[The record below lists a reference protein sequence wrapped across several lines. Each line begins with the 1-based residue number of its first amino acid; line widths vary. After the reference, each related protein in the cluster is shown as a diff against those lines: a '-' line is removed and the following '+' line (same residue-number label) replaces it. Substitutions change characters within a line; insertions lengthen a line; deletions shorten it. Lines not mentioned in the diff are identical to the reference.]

1 MTRTTTPASPDAP
14 ESVDMLIGE
23 RRRNRILVVGEAL
36 IDVVQQ
42 VDGTVREHCGGSPA
56 NVAITVGRL
65 GYPVELLTWL
75 GADAYAEIVRGWLA
89 DSGVDVPLGLG
100 AAPMTPIASAVLD
113 HEGNATYT
121 FELTW
126 DLPDGATVPDDVV
139 AVHTG
144 SLATVLAPGADK
156 VLSLLRSAEHATKFF
171 DPNVRPTLIDDAE
184 DTRRRIEEFVDV
196 ADVVRVSDVDLLW
209 IYPYEDPIDVARRI
223 VRDRHP
229 TLVVV
234 TQGPQGATALTARG
248 EVHVPTAATKIV
260 DRVGAGDAAT
270 GALIDGLWQAGL
282 LGSDRL
288 QQLAEIDLQ
297 TLHAILQ
304 WCADLCAY
312 TLAHAGANP
321 PRRSKITTRL
331 ELPAR

>member
-1 MTRTTTPASPDAP
+1 MSTETDDLH
-14 ESVDMLIGE
+14 DMLIGE
-23 RRRNRILVVGEAL
+23 RRRDRVLVVGEAL

-75 GADAYAEIVRGWLA
+75 GRDAYADIIRGWLD
-89 DSGVDVPLGLG
+89 DSGVEVPVGM
-100 AAPMTPIASAVLD
+100 AAAAMTPVASAVLD
-113 HEGNATYT
+113 TEGNATYT

-156 VLSLLRSAEHATKFF
+156 VLELLTSATHATRFF
-171 DPNVRPTLIDDAE
+171 DPNVRPSLVDDAE
-184 DTRRRIEEFVDV
+184 DTRRRIEAFFDV
-196 ADVVRVSDVDLLW
+196 SDVVRVSEVDLLW
-209 IYPYEDPIDVARRI
+209 IYPFEDPLDVARRLA
-223 VRDRHP
+223 RERHP

-234 TQGPQGATALTARG
+234 TQGPEGATAVTARG
-248 EVHVPTAATKIV
+248 EVHVPTAATTIV
-260 DRVGAGDAAT
+260 DRVGAGDTAT

-282 LGSDRL
+282 LGHDRL
-288 QQLAEIDLQ
+288 GALAEIDMQ
-297 TLHAILQ
+297 TLHAILR

-321 PRRSKITTRL
+321 PRRNKIDARL
-331 ELPAR
+331 ELPHR